1 MINKRSTWEYILIY
15 AILIIITLI
24 TIYPVL
30 WVFKVAF
37 GGTSFI
43 STGSPLNLIPDN
55 FSLQNFKN
63 VFTQKPFLIWLR
75 NSLIVTIV
83 TVLSSLFLATTAAY
97 AFSRFKFPG
106 QRSGMLSLLI
116 TQMFPGVL
124 MIIPQFI
131 LISEVLHL
139 YGSLWGLVII
149 YSTTSLPFS
158 IWVLKGYFD
167 TIPVSLEESATIDG
181 ASRGRIFWQI
191 ILPLSKPSIAI
202 TGLFAFMM
210 AWNEF
215 ILAATFLDDE
225 MKYTLPIG
233 LKDMVGEFSSEWGNF
248 AASSLLV
255 AIPVVVLFMAFQKF
269 LISGLTA
276 GSVKG

>member
-1 MINKRSTWEYILIY
+1 MINRKSKFSLLLTYVV
-15 AILIIITLI
+15 LIIVAGI

-30 WVFKVAF
+30 WVLKVAF
-37 GGTSFI
+37 GGTSLL
-43 STGSPLNLIPDN
+43 STSLSLIPEDISLDN
-55 FSLQNFKN
+55 FRI
-63 VFTQKPFLIWLR
+63 VFTEKPFFIWLR
-75 NSLIVTIV
+75 NSVIVSFVTTI
-83 TVLSSLFLATTAAY
+83 SSLFLATTAAY

-131 LISEVLHL
+131 LISKVLHL

-149 YSTTSLPFS
+149 YSTTALPFS

-167 TIPVSLEESATIDG
+167 TIPISLEESATIDG
-181 ASRGRIFWQI
+181 ASKGRIFWQI

-202 TGLFAFMM
+202 TGLFSFMT

-225 MKYTLPIG
+225 VKYTLPVG
-233 LKDMVGEFSSEWGNF
+233 LRDMVGEFGAEWGNF
-248 AASSLLV
+248 AASSILV
-255 AIPVVVLFMAFQKF
+255 AIPVVVLFMMFQKF
-269 LISGLTA
+269 LVSGLTA
-276 GSVKG
+276 GGVKG

>member
-1 MINKRSTWEYILIY
+1 
-15 AILIIITLI
+15 
-24 TIYPVL
+24 V
-30 WVFKVAF
+30 KVAF
-37 GGTSFI
+37 GGRSLLSTSL
-43 STGSPLNLIPDN
+43 SLIPEHISLDN
-55 FSLQNFKN
+55 FRI

-75 NSLIVTIV
+75 NSIIVSFVTTI
-83 TVLSSLFLATTAAY
+83 SSLFLATTAAY

-106 QRSGMLSLLI
+106 QRKGMISLLI

-131 LISEVLHL
+131 LISKVLHL
-139 YGSLWGLVII
+139 YGSLIGLVII
-149 YSTTSLPFS
+149 YSTTALPFS

-167 TIPVSLEESATIDG
+167 TIPISLEESATIDG

-191 ILPLSKPSIAI
+191 ILPLSKPAIAI
-202 TGLFAFMM
+202 TGLFSFMT

-233 LKDMVGEFSSEWGNF
+233 LREMVGEFGAEWGNF
-248 AASSLLV
+248 AASSILV
-255 AIPVVVLFMAFQKF
+255 AIPVVFLFMLFQKF
-269 LISGLTA
+269 LVSGLTA

>member
-1 MINKRSTWEYILIY
+1 MIFRRSKFNTILIY
-15 AILIIITLI
+15 IILLIVTGI

-30 WVFKVAF
+30 WVLKVAF
-37 GGTSFI
+37 GGTSLL
-43 STGSPLNLIPDN
+43 STSLNLIPEKVSVDN
-55 FSLQNFKN
+55 FRI
-63 VFTQKPFLIWLR
+63 VFTQKPFFIWLR
-75 NSLIVTIV
+75 NSLIVALV
-83 TVLSSLFLATTAAY
+83 TTWSSLFLATTAAY

-106 QRSGMLSLLI
+106 QRKGMLSLLI

-149 YSTTSLPFS
+149 YSTTALPFS
-158 IWVLKGYFD
+158 IWILKGYFD
-167 TIPVSLEESATIDG
+167 TIPISLEESARIDG

-202 TGLFAFMM
+202 TGLFSFMT

-233 LKDMVGEFSSEWGNF
+233 LREMVGEFGAEWGNF
-248 AASSLLV
+248 AASSILV
-255 AIPVVVLFMAFQKF
+255 AIPVVVLFMLFQKF

-276 GSVKG
+276 GGVKG

>member
-1 MINKRSTWEYILIY
+1 MIHRRSKFKIFLTY
-15 AILIIITLI
+15 AILIIITGI

-30 WVFKVAF
+30 WVVKVAF
-37 GGTSFI
+37 GGRSLLSTSL
-43 STGSPLNLIPDN
+43 SLIPEHISLDN
-55 FSLQNFKN
+55 FRI

-75 NSLIVTIV
+75 NSIIVSFVTTI
-83 TVLSSLFLATTAAY
+83 SSLFLATTAAY

-106 QRSGMLSLLI
+106 QRKGMLSLLI

-131 LISEVLHL
+131 LISKVLHL
-139 YGSLWGLVII
+139 YGSLIGLVII
-149 YSTTSLPFS
+149 YSTTALPFS

-167 TIPVSLEESATIDG
+167 TIPISLEESATIDG

-202 TGLFAFMM
+202 TGLFSFMT

-233 LKDMVGEFSSEWGNF
+233 LREMVGEFGAEWGNF
-248 AASSLLV
+248 AASSILV
-255 AIPVVVLFMAFQKF
+255 AIPVVFLFMLFQKF
-269 LISGLTA
+269 LVSGLTA

>member
-1 MINKRSTWEYILIY
+1 MIYRRSKLKIFLIY
-15 AILIIITLI
+15 AILIIFTGI

-30 WVFKVAF
+30 WVVKVAF
-37 GGTSFI
+37 GGRSLLSTSL
-43 STGSPLNLIPDN
+43 SLIPEHISLDN
-55 FSLQNFKN
+55 FRV

-75 NSLIVTIV
+75 NSIIVSFVTTI
-83 TVLSSLFLATTAAY
+83 SSLFLATTAAY

-106 QRSGMLSLLI
+106 QRKGMISLLI

-131 LISEVLHL
+131 LISKVLHL
-139 YGSLWGLVII
+139 YGSLIGLVII
-149 YSTTSLPFS
+149 YSTTALPFS

-167 TIPVSLEESATIDG
+167 TIPISLEESATIDG
-181 ASRGRIFWQI
+181 ASRSRIFWQI
-191 ILPLSKPSIAI
+191 ILPLSKPAIAI
-202 TGLFAFMM
+202 TGLFSFMT

-233 LKDMVGEFSSEWGNF
+233 LREMVGEFGAEWGNF
-248 AASSLLV
+248 AASSILV
-255 AIPVVVLFMAFQKF
+255 AIPVVFLFMLFQKF
-269 LISGLTA
+269 LVSGLTA

>member
-1 MINKRSTWEYILIY
+1 M
-15 AILIIITLI
+15 ILIIVTIF

-30 WVFKVAF
+30 WVLKVAF
-37 GGTSFI
+37 GGKSLL
-43 STGSPLNLIPDN
+43 STNLSLIPENINLDN
-55 FSLQNFKN
+55 FRT
-63 VFTQKPFLIWLR
+63 VFFDKPFMIWLR
-75 NSLIVTIV
+75 NSIIVSFV
-83 TVLSSLFLATTAAY
+83 TVISSLFLATTAAY

-106 QRSGMLSLLI
+106 QRTGMLSLLV

-131 LISEVLHL
+131 LISEILHL

-149 YSTTSLPFS
+149 YSTTALPFS

-167 TIPVSLEESATIDG
+167 TIPISLEESATIDG
-181 ASRGRIFWQI
+181 ASKGRIFWEI

-202 TGLFAFMM
+202 TGLFSFMT

-215 ILAATFLDDE
+215 ILAATFLDSE
-225 MKYTLPIG
+225 SKYTLPIG
-233 LKDMVGEFSSEWGNF
+233 LRQMVGEFGAEWGNF

-255 AIPVVVLFMAFQKF
+255 AIPVVALFMAFQRF
-269 LISGLTA
+269 LVSGLTA
-276 GSVKG
+276 GGVKG

>member
-1 MINKRSTWEYILIY
+1 MIHRRSKFKIFLTY
-15 AILIIITLI
+15 AILIIVTGI

-30 WVFKVAF
+30 WVVKVAF
-37 GGTSFI
+37 GGRSLLSTSL
-43 STGSPLNLIPDN
+43 SLIPEHISLDN
-55 FSLQNFKN
+55 FRV
-63 VFTQKPFLIWLR
+63 VFSQKPFLIWLR
-75 NSLIVTIV
+75 NSIIVSFVTTI
-83 TVLSSLFLATTAAY
+83 SSLFLATTAAY

-106 QRSGMLSLLI
+106 QRKGMLSLLI

-131 LISEVLHL
+131 LISKVLHL
-139 YGSLWGLVII
+139 YGSLVGLVII

-167 TIPVSLEESATIDG
+167 TIPISLEESATIDG

-191 ILPLSKPSIAI
+191 ILPLSKPALAI
-202 TGLFAFMM
+202 TGLFSFMT

-233 LKDMVGEFSSEWGNF
+233 LREMVGEFGAEWGNF
-248 AASSLLV
+248 AASSILV
-255 AIPVVVLFMAFQKF
+255 AIPVVVLFMLFQKF
-269 LISGLTA
+269 LVSGLTA

>member
-1 MINKRSTWEYILIY
+1 MISSHSKTRKILTYIV
-15 AILIIITLI
+15 LIIVTIF

-30 WVFKVAF
+30 WVLKVAF
-37 GGTSFI
+37 GGKSLL
-43 STGSPLNLIPDN
+43 STNLSLIPDHISLEN
-55 FSLQNFKN
+55 FREVL
-63 VFTQKPFLIWLR
+63 VDKPFLVWLR
-75 NSLIVTIV
+75 NSVIVSFV
-83 TVLSSLFLATTAAY
+83 TVVSSLFLATTAAY

-106 QRSGMLSLLI
+106 QKSGMLSLLV

-131 LISEVLHL
+131 LISEILHL
-139 YGSLWGLVII
+139 YGSLWGLIII
-149 YSTTSLPFS
+149 YSTTALPFS

-167 TIPVSLEESATIDG
+167 TIPISLEESATIDG
-181 ASRGRIFWQI
+181 ASKGRIFWEI

-202 TGLFAFMM
+202 TGLFSFMT

-215 ILAATFLDDE
+215 ILAATFLDAE
-225 MKYTLPIG
+225 SKYTLPIG
-233 LKDMVGEFSSEWGNF
+233 LRQMVGEFGAEWGSF

-269 LISGLTA
+269 LVSGLTA
-276 GSVKG
+276 GGVKG

>member
-1 MINKRSTWEYILIY
+1 MINQQSRTRTILTY
-15 AILIIITLI
+15 LFLIIVTLI

-30 WVFKVAF
+30 WVLKVAF
-37 GGTSFI
+37 GGKSLL
-43 STGSPLNLIPDN
+43 STNLSLIPDHLTLEN
-55 FSLQNFKN
+55 FRV
-63 VFTQKPFLIWLR
+63 VFFEKPFLTWLR
-75 NSLIVTIV
+75 NSLIVSVV
-83 TVLSSLFLATTAAY
+83 TVISSLFLATFAAY

-106 QRSGMLSLLI
+106 QRTGMMSLLI

-131 LISEVLHL
+131 LISDVLHL

-149 YSTTSLPFS
+149 YSTTALPFS
-158 IWVLKGYFD
+158 IWILKGYFD

-181 ASRGRIFWQI
+181 ASKGRIFWEI

-202 TGLFAFMM
+202 TGLFSFMT

-215 ILAATFLDDE
+215 ILAATFLDAE
-225 MKYTLPIG
+225 SKYTLPIG
-233 LKDMVGEFSSEWGNF
+233 LRQMVGEFGAEWGSF

-255 AIPVVVLFMAFQKF
+255 AIPVVVLFMAFQKY
-269 LISGLTA
+269 LVSGLTA
-276 GSVKG
+276 GGVKG

>member
-1 MINKRSTWEYILIY
+1 MIHRRSKFKIFLTY
-15 AILIIITLI
+15 AILIIITGI

-30 WVFKVAF
+30 WVVKVAF
-37 GGTSFI
+37 GGRSLLSTSL
-43 STGSPLNLIPDN
+43 SLIPEHISLDN
-55 FSLQNFKN
+55 FRI

-75 NSLIVTIV
+75 NSIIVSFVTTI
-83 TVLSSLFLATTAAY
+83 SSLFLATTAAY

-106 QRSGMLSLLI
+106 QRKGMISLLI

-131 LISEVLHL
+131 LISKVLHL
-139 YGSLWGLVII
+139 YGSLIGLVII
-149 YSTTSLPFS
+149 YSTTALPFS

-167 TIPVSLEESATIDG
+167 TIPISLEESATIDG

-202 TGLFAFMM
+202 TGLFSFMT

-233 LKDMVGEFSSEWGNF
+233 LREMVGEFGAEWGNF
-248 AASSLLV
+248 AASSILV
-255 AIPVVVLFMAFQKF
+255 AIPVVFLFMLFQKF
-269 LISGLTA
+269 LVSGLTA

>member
-1 MINKRSTWEYILIY
+1 MIVKDSKLRKFLLYAVLILTTI
-15 AILIIITLI
+15 I
-24 TIYPVL
+24 TIYPIL
-30 WVFKVAF
+30 WVLKVAF
-37 GGTSFI
+37 GGKSLL
-43 STGSPLNLIPDN
+43 STNLSLIPESV
-55 FSLQNFKN
+55 SLENFKS
-63 VFTQKPFLIWLR
+63 VFMDKPFLIWLR
-75 NSLIVTIV
+75 NSLIVSTV
-83 TVLSSLFLATTAAY
+83 TVVSSLFLATTAAY

-106 QRSGMLSLLI
+106 QRKGMLALLV

-139 YGSLWGLVII
+139 YGSLIGLVII

-167 TIPVSLEESATIDG
+167 TIPISLEESATIDG
-181 ASRGRIFWQI
+181 ASKGRIFWQI

-202 TGLFAFMM
+202 TGLFSFMT

-215 ILAATFLDDE
+215 ILAATFLDSE
-225 MKYTLPIG
+225 SKYTLPIG
-233 LKDMVGEFSSEWGNF
+233 LRQMVGEFGAEWGSF

-255 AIPVVVLFMAFQKF
+255 AIPVVILFMAFQKF
-269 LISGLTA
+269 LVSGLTA
-276 GSVKG
+276 GGVKG

>member
-1 MINKRSTWEYILIY
+1 MIFRRSKFKTILIY
-15 AILIIITLI
+15 IILLVVTGI

-30 WVFKVAF
+30 WVLKVAF
-37 GGTSFI
+37 GGTSLL
-43 STGSPLNLIPDN
+43 STSLNLIPEKISVDN
-55 FSLQNFKN
+55 FRI
-63 VFTQKPFLIWLR
+63 VFTQKPFFIWLR
-75 NSLIVTIV
+75 NSLIVALV
-83 TVLSSLFLATTAAY
+83 TTWSSLFLATTAAY

-106 QRSGMLSLLI
+106 QRKGMLSLLI

-149 YSTTSLPFS
+149 YSTTALPFS

-167 TIPVSLEESATIDG
+167 TIPISLEESARIDG
-181 ASRGRIFWQI
+181 ASRSRIFWQI

-202 TGLFAFMM
+202 TGLFSFMT

-215 ILAATFLDDE
+215 ILAATFLDNE

-233 LKDMVGEFSSEWGNF
+233 LREMVGEFGAEWGNF
-248 AASSLLV
+248 AASSILV
-255 AIPVVVLFMAFQKF
+255 AIPVVVLFMLFQKF

-276 GSVKG
+276 GGVKG

>member
-1 MINKRSTWEYILIY
+1 MRNKKTLTKKILTY
-15 AILIIITLI
+15 LILIIVTGITV
-24 TIYPVL
+24 YPVL
-30 WVFKVAF
+30 WVLKVAF
-37 GGTSFI
+37 GGTSLL
-43 STGSPLNLIPDN
+43 STSLSLIPEKISLDN
-55 FSLQNFKN
+55 FRI
-63 VFTQKPFLIWLR
+63 VFTQKPFFIWLR
-75 NSLIVTIV
+75 NSLIVSFVTTI
-83 TVLSSLFLATTAAY
+83 SSLFLATTAAY
-97 AFSRFKFPG
+97 AFSRFRFPG
-106 QRSGMLSLLI
+106 QKSGMMALLV

-149 YSTTSLPFS
+149 YSTTALPFS

-167 TIPVSLEESATIDG
+167 TIPISLEESATIDG
-181 ASRGRIFWQI
+181 ASKGRIFWQI

-202 TGLFAFMM
+202 TGLFSFMS

-215 ILAATFLDDE
+215 ILAATFLDNE

-233 LKDMVGEFSSEWGNF
+233 LREMVGEFGAEWGNF

-255 AIPVVVLFMAFQKF
+255 AIPVVVMFMLFQKF

-276 GSVKG
+276 GGVKG

>member
-1 MINKRSTWEYILIY
+1 MIDKHSRARTIITYIV
-15 AILIIITLI
+15 LIIVTLL

-30 WVFKVAF
+30 WVLKVAF
-37 GGTSFI
+37 GGKSLL
-43 STGSPLNLIPDN
+43 STNLSLIPDHISLEN
-55 FSLQNFKN
+55 FRA
-63 VFTQKPFLIWLR
+63 VFYDKPFLIWLR
-75 NSLIVTIV
+75 NSVIVSVV
-83 TVLSSLFLATTAAY
+83 TVISSLFLATTAAY

-106 QRSGMLSLLI
+106 QRTGMLSLLV

-149 YSTTSLPFS
+149 YSTTALPFS

-181 ASRGRIFWQI
+181 ASKGRIFWEI

-202 TGLFAFMM
+202 TGLFSFMT

-215 ILAATFLDDE
+215 ILAATFLDAE
-225 MKYTLPIG
+225 SKYTLPIG
-233 LKDMVGEFSSEWGNF
+233 LRQMVGEFGAEWGNF

-269 LISGLTA
+269 LVSGLTA
-276 GSVKG
+276 GGVKG

>member
-1 MINKRSTWEYILIY
+1 MYNKSLINRILTY
-15 AILIIITLI
+15 TLLIIFTGI

-30 WVFKVAF
+30 WVLKVAF
-37 GGTSFI
+37 GGTSLL
-43 STGSPLNLIPDN
+43 STSLSLIPERISLDN
-55 FSLQNFKN
+55 FRV
-63 VFTQKPFLIWLR
+63 VFTEKPFLIWLR
-75 NSLIVTIV
+75 NSVIVSLV
-83 TVLSSLFLATTAAY
+83 TTFSSLFLATTAAY
-97 AFSRFKFPG
+97 AYSRFKFPG

-131 LISEVLHL
+131 LISKVLHL

-167 TIPVSLEESATIDG
+167 TIPISLEESATIDG
-181 ASRGRIFWQI
+181 ASKGRIFWQI

-202 TGLFAFMM
+202 TGLFSFMT

-225 MKYTLPIG
+225 AKYTLPVG
-233 LKDMVGEFSSEWGNF
+233 LREMVGEFGAAWGNF

-255 AIPVVVLFMAFQKF
+255 AIPVVALFMMFQKF
-269 LISGLTA
+269 LVSGLTA
-276 GSVKG
+276 GGVKG

>member
-1 MINKRSTWEYILIY
+1 MIGSKSKSRTIITYL
-15 AILIIITLI
+15 ILIIVTIF

-30 WVFKVAF
+30 WVLKVAF
-37 GGTSFI
+37 GGKSLL
-43 STGSPLNLIPDN
+43 STNLSLIPENINLDN
-55 FSLQNFKN
+55 FRT
-63 VFTQKPFLIWLR
+63 VFFDKPFMIWLR
-75 NSLIVTIV
+75 NSIIVSFV
-83 TVLSSLFLATTAAY
+83 TVISSLFLATTAAY

-106 QRSGMLSLLI
+106 QRTGMLSLLV

-131 LISEVLHL
+131 LISEILHL

-149 YSTTSLPFS
+149 YSTTALPFS

-167 TIPVSLEESATIDG
+167 TIPISLEESATIDG
-181 ASRGRIFWQI
+181 ASKGRIFWEI

-202 TGLFAFMM
+202 TGLFSFMT

-215 ILAATFLDDE
+215 ILAATFLDSE
-225 MKYTLPIG
+225 SKYTLPIG
-233 LKDMVGEFSSEWGNF
+233 LRQMVGEFGAEWGNF

-255 AIPVVVLFMAFQKF
+255 AIPVVALFMAFQRF
-269 LISGLTA
+269 LVSGLTA
-276 GSVKG
+276 GGVKG

>member
-1 MINKRSTWEYILIY
+1 MISNNSKTRTIVTYIILILVT
-15 AILIIITLI
+15 IF

-30 WVFKVAF
+30 WVLKVAF
-37 GGTSFI
+37 GGKSLLSTSL
-43 STGSPLNLIPDN
+43 SLIPEHISLDN
-55 FSLQNFKN
+55 FKV
-63 VFTQKPFLIWLR
+63 VFFDKPFLIWLR
-75 NSLIVTIV
+75 NSVIVSFV
-83 TVLSSLFLATTAAY
+83 TVISSLFLATTAAY

-106 QRSGMLSLLI
+106 QRTGMLSLLV

-131 LISEVLHL
+131 LISEILHL

-149 YSTTSLPFS
+149 YSTTALPFS

-167 TIPVSLEESATIDG
+167 TIPISLEESATIDG
-181 ASRGRIFWQI
+181 ASKGRIFWEI

-202 TGLFAFMM
+202 TGLFSFMT

-215 ILAATFLDDE
+215 ILAATFLDAE
-225 MKYTLPIG
+225 SKYTLPIG
-233 LKDMVGEFSSEWGNF
+233 LRQMVGEFGAEWGSF

-269 LISGLTA
+269 LVSGLTA
-276 GSVKG
+276 GGVKG

>member
-1 MINKRSTWEYILIY
+1 
-15 AILIIITLI
+15 
-24 TIYPVL
+24 V
-30 WVFKVAF
+30 
-37 GGTSFI
+37 
-43 STGSPLNLIPDN
+43 
-55 FSLQNFKN
+55 
-63 VFTQKPFLIWLR
+63 
-75 NSLIVTIV
+75 IVSVV
-83 TVLSSLFLATTAAY
+83 TVISSLFLATTAAY

-106 QRSGMLSLLI
+106 QRTGMLSLLV

-149 YSTTSLPFS
+149 YSTTALPFS

-181 ASRGRIFWQI
+181 ASKGRIFWEI

-202 TGLFAFMM
+202 TGLFSFMT

-215 ILAATFLDDE
+215 ILAATFLDAE
-225 MKYTLPIG
+225 SKYTLPIG
-233 LKDMVGEFSSEWGNF
+233 LRQMVGEFGAEWGNF

-269 LISGLTA
+269 LVSGLTA
-276 GSVKG
+276 GGVKG

>member
-1 MINKRSTWEYILIY
+1 MIHRRSKLKIFLTY
-15 AILIIITLI
+15 AILIIVTGI

-30 WVFKVAF
+30 WVVKVAF
-37 GGTSFI
+37 GGRSLLSTSL
-43 STGSPLNLIPDN
+43 SLIPEHISLDN
-55 FSLQNFKN
+55 FRV
-63 VFTQKPFLIWLR
+63 VFSQKPFLIWLR
-75 NSLIVTIV
+75 NSIIVSFVTTI
-83 TVLSSLFLATTAAY
+83 SSLFLATTAAY

-106 QRSGMLSLLI
+106 QRKGMLSLLI

-131 LISEVLHL
+131 LISKVLHL
-139 YGSLWGLVII
+139 YGSLIGLVII
-149 YSTTSLPFS
+149 YSTTALPFS

-167 TIPVSLEESATIDG
+167 TIPISLEESATIDG

-202 TGLFAFMM
+202 TGLFSFMT

-233 LKDMVGEFSSEWGNF
+233 LREMVGEFGAEWGNF
-248 AASSLLV
+248 AASSILV
-255 AIPVVVLFMAFQKF
+255 AIPVVFLFMLFQKF
-269 LISGLTA
+269 LVSGLTA

>member
-1 MINKRSTWEYILIY
+1 MKKQSPAEKILIY
-15 AILIIITLI
+15 VFLTFVTIL

-37 GGTSFI
+37 GGKSLLSTSL
-43 STGSPLNLIPDN
+43 SLIPEHISLDN
-55 FSLQNFKN
+55 FRVL
-63 VFTQKPFLIWLR
+63 FTEKPFVRWTI
-75 NSLIVTIV
+75 NSLIVSLATTI
-83 TVLSSLFLATTAAY
+83 SGLFLATTAAY

-106 QRSGMLSLLI
+106 QRAGMMSLLI

-124 MIIPQFI
+124 LIIPQFI
-131 LISEVLHL
+131 LISNVLHL
-139 YGSLWGLVII
+139 YGSLWGLIII
-149 YSTTSLPFS
+149 YSTTTLPFC

-202 TGLFAFMM
+202 TGLFSFMT

-215 ILAATFLDDE
+215 ILAATFLDE
-225 MKYTLPIG
+225 EAKYTLPIG
-233 LKDMVGEFSSEWGNF
+233 LRDMVGEFGAEWGTF
-248 AASSLLV
+248 AASSILV
-255 AIPVVVLFMAFQKF
+255 AIPVVALFMAFQKF
-269 LISGLTA
+269 LVSGLTA
-276 GSVKG
+276 GGVKG

>member
-1 MINKRSTWEYILIY
+1 MNKKSKLEYFLVY
-15 AILIIITLI
+15 AVLIIMAFI
-24 TIYPVL
+24 TIYPIL
-30 WVFKVAF
+30 WVIKVAF
-37 GGTSFI
+37 GGTSI
-43 STGSPLNLIPDN
+43 LSTNSPLSIFPEE
-55 FSLQNFKN
+55 FSLENFR
-63 VFTQKPFLIWLR
+63 VIFTEKPFLIWLR
-75 NSLIVTIV
+75 NSIIV
-83 TVLSSLFLATTAAY
+83 TVVTVFSSLFLATTAAY

-106 QRSGMLSLLI
+106 QRSGLMSLLI

-149 YSTTSLPFS
+149 YSTTALPFS

-167 TIPVSLEESATIDG
+167 TIPISLEESATIDG
-181 ASRGRIFWQI
+181 ASKTRIFWQI
-191 ILPLSKPSIAI
+191 IIPLSKPSIAI
-202 TGLFAFMM
+202 TGLFSFMT

-215 ILAATFLDDE
+215 ILAATFLDSE

-233 LKDMVGEFSSEWGNF
+233 LRNMVGEFGSEWGNF

-255 AIPVVVLFMAFQKF
+255 AIPVVALFMMFQKF
-269 LISGLTA
+269 LVSGLTA
-276 GSVKG
+276 GGVKG